1 MERWREKEY
10 SYMYISVGALWGRLS
25 DSHLHRTQGR
35 SGSCGHFL
43 AGGGRQVA
51 AETLHALP
59 LSS

>member
-1 MERWREKEY
+1 MEREGIQLY
-10 SYMYISVGALWGRLS
+10 TCSYISVGALWGRLS
-25 DSHLHRTQGR
+25 DSHLHRTQGM